1 MTTSSLAAPVS
12 PPSDN
17 KKSRKQQLRDYGVAV
32 LATAPA
38 SLATSVSR
46 VPIKITEGNIET
58 RLKDFADGKKQ
69 PSFSAAFK
77 PAARRALGS
86 VGAAAAIGTLTFPLY
101 TKAMQQ
107 LSSDDAAERKKGVGL
122 LVGQGLLFSAI
133 KGGGEALGEAGKG
146 GLPVAAKGFKGKMVA
161 TGLVGMPALYIT
173 SKAIADQRRSEQGK
187 PKDESL
193 QGIAK
198 SVLRPA
204 LVAGGVSAA
213 AGAVESISKHLWDVP
228 KGQRVASTKKL
239 FSKAGLKLVAPKA
252 VAYGVAGIG
261 GGVVSKLVV
270 DKAIDALKGKEER
283 FSALKQRASGLKAGA
298 TSKVAPSPAQP

>member
-1 MTTSSLAAPVS
+1 MTTSSLAVPSS
-12 PPSDN
+12 PLSEG
-17 KKSRKQQLRDYGVAV
+17 KRSRKQQLRDYGVAV

-38 SLATSVSR
+38 SLATSATKI
-46 VPIKITEGNIET
+46 PLKITEGNIET
-58 RLKDFADGKKQ
+58 RLKAFGDGKKQ

-86 VGAAAAIGTLTFPLY
+86 VGSAAVIGTLTFPLY

-122 LVGQGLLFSAI
+122 LVGQGLLFSTI

-146 GLPVAAKGFKGKMVA
+146 GLSAAAKGFKGKMVA
-161 TGLVGMPALYIT
+161 TGLIGMPALYIT
-173 SKAIADQRRSEQGK
+173 SKAIAKQRRAEQGK

-193 QGIAK
+193 EGIAK
-198 SVLRPA
+198 SVLKPA

-213 AGAVESISKHLWDVP
+213 AGAVESISKHLGDVP
-228 KGQRVASTKKL
+228 KGQRVASAKKL
-239 FSKAGLKLVAPKA
+239 FGKAGLKLITPKT
-252 VAYGVAGIG
+252 VAYGAAGIG

-283 FSALKQRASGLKAGA
+283 FAAIKRGASGLAEKTTA
-298 TSKVAPSPAQP
+298 KFKPSPAQS